1 MHSDRI
7 PFPVKNFAKTVYLH
21 FFLIFTVTLVFY
33 YSQQHNNKG
42 QEPNETN
49 SKTENPNVPS
59 SPLQNKEIPVYV
71 YEVYDYI
78 KHNGKAPSG
87 YVGGRTF
94 FNREKK
100 LPLTDRARQKIRYRE
115 WDVHP
120 KKEGITRG
128 PERLVTGSDQ
138 SAYYTHDHYNS
149 FISLTIE

>member
-1 MHSDRI
+1 M
-7 PFPVKNFAKTVYLH
+7 KNFAKTVYLL

-33 YSQQHNNKG
+33 FTQQHKNTAQKPVENNR
-42 QEPNETN
+42 
-49 SKTENPNVPS
+49 KTENQNTPS
-59 SPLQNKEIPVYV
+59 SPLQSKEIPVYV

-78 KHNGKAPSG
+78 KQNGKAPSG

-100 LPLTDRARQKIRYRE
+100 LPLIDRDRQKIRYRE

-120 KKEGITRG
+120 KKEGINRG
-128 PERLVTGSDQ
+128 AERLVTGSDQ

>member
-1 MHSDRI
+1 M
-7 PFPVKNFAKTVYLH
+7 KNFAKTVYLL

-33 YSQQHNNKG
+33 FTQQHKNTAQAPVENNR
-42 QEPNETN
+42 
-49 SKTENPNVPS
+49 KTENQNTPS
-59 SPLQNKEIPVYV
+59 SPLQSKEIPVYV

-78 KHNGKAPSG
+78 KQNGKAPSG

-100 LPLTDRARQKIRYRE
+100 LPLTDRARQKIRYQE

-120 KKEGITRG
+120 RKQGINRG

-138 SAYYTHDHYNS
+138 SAYYTSDHYKN
-149 FISLTIE
+149 FITLKTESYDR

>member
-1 MHSDRI
+1 M
-7 PFPVKNFAKTVYLH
+7 KNFAKTVYLL

-33 YSQQHNNKG
+33 FTQQHKNTA
-42 QEPNETN
+42 QEPVENN
-49 SKTENPNVPS
+49 RKTENQNTPS
-59 SPLQNKEIPVYV
+59 SPLQSKEIPVYV

-78 KHNGKAPSG
+78 KQNGKAPSG

-100 LPLTDRARQKIRYRE
+100 LPLIDRDRQKIRYRE

-120 KKEGITRG
+120 KKEGINRG
-128 PERLVTGSDQ
+128 AERLVTGSDQ